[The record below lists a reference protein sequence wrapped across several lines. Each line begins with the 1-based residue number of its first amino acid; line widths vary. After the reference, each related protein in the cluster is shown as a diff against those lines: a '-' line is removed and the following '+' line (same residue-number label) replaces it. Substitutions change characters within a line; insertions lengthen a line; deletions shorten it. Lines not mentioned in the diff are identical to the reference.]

1 MRVHTNPAGTLG
13 CTITSFDA
21 SAGRRDHLAKIK
33 ELVYEHKLVVLQG
46 QELSEQQFCDLAGQL
61 GDPVPYL
68 QSNYH
73 HPDYPLIFV
82 SSNVKKDGKE
92 FGVARTGGYWHSD
105 TSFLADPIPLT
116 ILYPRIVP
124 SNTRRTTL
132 FIDMQQAYREM
143 PEAMKQRIRGRS
155 LVHSG
160 KWRYKVR
167 QQDVGMD
174 LTEILAMI
182 HQAQPPVIHPAVIRH
197 PVTGADVLYATR
209 GFTIG
214 VEGVGTDEG
223 NELLAALFDFVE
235 QQRFITEFEWT
246 LGDVILWDNR
256 FLAHKARRLAIA
268 SAPGREAPAI
278 EEDTLVYRIIVR
290 DGYPLSADASRGRAS
305 RAPARPCLTPENVQ
319 PC

>member
-1 MRVHTNPAGTLG
+1 MRVDTNPDGTLG
-13 CTITSFDA
+13 CTITNFDA
-21 SAGRRDHLAKIK
+21 AAGRPDELATIK
-33 ELVYEHKLVVLQG
+33 QLIYEHKLVIIRG
-46 QELSEQQFCDLAGQL
+46 QELSEQQFCDLSGHL

-82 SSNVKKDGKE
+82 SSNVKKEGKE

-105 TSFLADPIPLT
+105 TSFLEAPVPLT

-124 SNTRRTTL
+124 RNTRRTTL
-132 FIDMQQAYREM
+132 FIDLEKAYRDM
-143 PEAMKQRIRGRS
+143 PEAMKHWVRGRNF
-155 LVHSG
+155 LHSG

-167 QQDVGMD
+167 QQDVGLD
-174 LTEILAMI
+174 ITEILAMI
-182 HQAQPPVIHPAVIRH
+182 HQAQPPVTHPAVIRH

-214 VEGVGTDEG
+214 VEGLGTDDG

-235 QQRFITEFEWT
+235 QQRFITEFQWT

-256 FLAHKARRLAIA
+256 FLAHKAGRLATA
-268 SAPGREAPAI
+268 SAPALGAPAS

-290 DGYPLSADASRGRAS
+290 DGYPLSAEVPSVSAS
-305 RAPARPCLTPENVQ
+305 RAPKLPSLTLENA
-319 PC
+319 

>member
-1 MRVHTNPAGTLG
+1 MKVHPNAAGTLG
-13 CTITSFDA
+13 CAITNFDA
-21 SAGRRDHLAKIK
+21 SAGREDELARIK
-33 ELVYEHKLVVLQG
+33 ELVYDHKLVILRG
-46 QELSEQQFCDLAGQL
+46 QELSEQQLCDLGGHL

-73 HPDYPLIFV
+73 HPEYPLIFV
-82 SSNVKKDGKE
+82 SSNVKKDGRE

-105 TSFLADPIPLT
+105 TSFLADPVPLT
-116 ILYPRIVP
+116 ILCPRIVP
-124 SNTRRTTL
+124 RNTRRTTL
-132 FIDMQQAYREM
+132 FIDMEKAYGEM
-143 PEAMKQRIRGRS
+143 PEAMKQQVRGRTF
-155 LVHSG
+155 LHSG

-182 HQAQPPVIHPAVIRH
+182 HQVQPPVTHPAVIRH

-223 NELLAALFDFVE
+223 NELLASLFDFVE
-235 QQRFITEFEWT
+235 QQRFITEFQWT

-256 FLAHKARRLAIA
+256 FLAHKAGRLATA
-268 SAPGREAPAI
+268 SVPGLGAPAA

-290 DGYPLSADASRGRAS
+290 DGYPLSADASRVSSFRAS
-305 RAPARPCLTPENVQ
+305 ARPCLT
-319 PC
+319 